1 MLSCAG
7 DRMCSEAA
15 QRHSE
20 TAPREPKSQRVCVRV
35 SSVYLCLSVRVCSFA
50 CLCVCA
56 CKRDRVSWRNRER
69 PTDRQRD
76 RVWEGALFISITD
89 VFASRV
95 QYLTSVCHCG
105 DSYHYISFSLQ

>member
-50 CLCVCA
+50 CLCVCVRVRETEWA
-56 CKRDRVSWRNRER
+56 GETERDQQIDRE
-69 PTDRQRD
+69 T
-76 RVWEGALFISITD
+76 ESGKEL
-89 VFASRV
+89 
-95 QYLTSVCHCG
+95 YLSV
-105 DSYHYISFSLQ
+105 